1 MPGGRE
7 ALGSIHSIKKNGG
20 GMSRK
25 PRAEEDVF
33 RERCVAA
40 ALEEGPRPCCTLS
53 QHQLPGWRGHIW
65 APQGFLLA
73 ASSACKVGTTQA
85 AKQTVE

>member
-40 ALEEGPRPCCTLS
+40 ALEEGPPV
-53 QHQLPGWRGHIW
+53 
-65 APQGFLLA
+65 LA
-73 ASSACKVGTTQA
+73 AL
-85 AKQTVE
+85 

>member
-1 MPGGRE
+1 M
-7 ALGSIHSIKKNGG
+7 N
-20 GMSRK
+20 RK
-25 PRAEEDVF
+25 PTAEEFAF
-33 RERCVAA
+33 RERRVAA
-40 ALEEGPRPCCTLS
+40 ALEEGPRSCYTLS

-85 AKQTVE
+85 AKQTME